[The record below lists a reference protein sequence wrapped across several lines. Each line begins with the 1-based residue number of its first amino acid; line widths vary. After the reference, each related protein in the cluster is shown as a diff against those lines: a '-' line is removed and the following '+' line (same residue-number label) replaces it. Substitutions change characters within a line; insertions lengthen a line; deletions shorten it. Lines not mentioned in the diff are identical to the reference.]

1 MITVSQIGIHSI
13 GDKRGNKNE
22 YKTCLQTIYASGRQ
36 LSLVKCRDDFGAIDD
51 PLDLWPNMVTIG
63 AMTAWDDDPSYD
75 PKTAFKRI
83 AEAARKNPKIKY
95 WEYFNEREDVER
107 QIVDFYI
114 GLVPMLHDAGL
125 RLCAFNSSS
134 GRPQYPEIDPAPYR
148 EIARFCEFVKRN
160 KYDVI
165 IGQHEYSGDENTIGR
180 YKHLADYLQARG
192 LLLPI
197 AITEWGWPTNDGKEQ
212 KYFEWMKANDPVYI
226 GDDRLIGLATYTLG
240 GRGWQA
246 SNFATILPQLG
257 EYIATVQPATPQPP
271 APPPDPLTHEARITA
286 LEGKVRAIEAMIGGN

>member
-1 MITVSQIGIHSI
+1 MIVSKIGIHSI
-13 GDKRGNKNE
+13 GDKRNG
-22 YKTCLQTIYASGRQ
+22 YGQFLQAIAGAGRQ
-36 LSLVKCRDDFGAIDD
+36 LSLVKCRDDFGAIDE
-51 PLDLWPNMVTIG
+51 PLKLWPEIVTIG
-63 AMTAWDDDPSYD
+63 AMTSWDGDPSYD
-75 PKTAFKRI
+75 PKVAFKRI
-83 AEAARKNPKIKY
+83 SEMARKNPGIKY

-160 KYDVI
+160 KYDII

-180 YKHLADYLQARG
+180 YKHLADYLQVRG

-197 AITEWGWPTNDGKEQ
+197 AITEWGWPTNDGQEQ
-212 KYFEWMKANDPVYI
+212 KYFEWMKANDSIYM
-226 GDDRLIGLATYTLG
+226 GDDRVIGLAAFSLG
-240 GRGWQA
+240 GRGWQG
-246 SNFATILPQLG
+246 SNYQNILHKLG
-257 EYIATVQPATPQPP
+257 EYIATVQPATPEPP
-271 APPPDPLTHEARITA
+271 APPPEPPTHEARIAA
-286 LEGKVRAIEAMIGGN
+286 LESRVTAIEARL